1 MFEKTGVV
9 PILAIKEFIVRYKI
23 KNIDSITM
31 SKATATLDAVADYYL
46 TMDVAAMTSAIST
59 LTDKTLLNY
68 MLVKETRTSGKA
80 AINARLGQL

>member
-1 MFEKTGVV
+1 
-9 PILAIKEFIVRYKI
+9 
-23 KNIDSITM
+23 M

-46 TMDVAAMTSAIST
+46 TMDVATMTSAIST

-68 MLVKETRTSGKA
+68 MLVKETRTSGKS

>member
-1 MFEKTGVV
+1 MQHLKQWMTQE
-9 PILAIKEFIVRYKI
+9 ILLLQEQQI

-46 TMDVAAMTSAIST
+46 TMDAAAMTSAIST